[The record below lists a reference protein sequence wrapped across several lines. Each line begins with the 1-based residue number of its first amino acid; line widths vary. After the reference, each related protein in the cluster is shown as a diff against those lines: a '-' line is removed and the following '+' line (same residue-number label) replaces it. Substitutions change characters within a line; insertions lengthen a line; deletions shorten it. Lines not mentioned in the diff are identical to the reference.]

1 MLKGIFKKLENP
13 KRPLLGPNVHALQ
26 FWGLLLPKNMFKR
39 YFYLSMHVLV
49 TIFTFTEYVDI
60 YFIKND
66 MNLVL
71 NNVKITILATMS
83 VVKVTTFL
91 SWQEKWISIIEYV
104 TRADLEQRNATDDKT
119 KNQVITDYTKYCRKI
134 TYFYWSLMYTTVVI
148 VVFTPIFKW
157 YLSES
162 YRVNVINGTEPY
174 TQVVSS
180 YVPWDKDTIT
190 GYLYASIFQT
200 YAATYGGG
208 WITSFDTNAMVIM
221 VFFRG
226 ELEMLRMDCR
236 KIFGSGNIMVNDEI
250 AMDRL
255 KDCHRRHVELLK
267 YARLFDSCLSPIMLL
282 YMFVCSVMLCVT
294 AYQITIETSAAQKFL
309 TTEYLV
315 FGVAQLFIY
324 CWHSN
329 DVLYTSQDL
338 LLGPYE
344 SAWWTSSLKLQKDV
358 YILIEQFRETI
369 VFNAGPF
376 AKLTVPT
383 FIAILKGA
391 YSYYTLLSKSQMK

>member
-1 MLKGIFKKLENP
+1 M
-13 KRPLLGPNVHALQ
+13 
-26 FWGLLLPKNMFKR
+26 
-39 YFYLSMHVLV
+39 
-49 TIFTFTEYVDI
+49 
-60 YFIKND
+60 
-66 MNLVL
+66 
-71 NNVKITILATMS
+71 
-83 VVKVTTFL
+83 
-91 SWQEKWISIIEYV
+91 
-104 TRADLEQRNATDDKT
+104 
-119 KNQVITDYTKYCRKI
+119 
-134 TYFYWSLMYTTVVI
+134 
-148 VVFTPIFKW
+148 
-157 YLSES
+157 
-162 YRVNVINGTEPY
+162 NGTEPY
-174 TQVVSS
+174 TEVVSS
-180 YVPWDKDTIT
+180 YVPWSKETIP
-190 GYLYASIFQT
+190 GYLAASLYQT

-226 ELEMLRMDCR
+226 ELEMLRVDCR
-236 KIFGSGNIMVNDEI
+236 KIFGDGSKKVNDKV

-255 KDCHRRHVELLK
+255 KDLHRRHVELVK
-267 YARLFDSCLSPIMLL
+267 HANLFDSCLSPIMML

-338 LLGPYE
+338 MLGPYE
-344 SAWWTSSLKLQKDV
+344 SAWWTSPKLQKDL
-358 YILIEQFRETI
+358 YILIEQFRKII
-369 VFNAGPF
+369 VFSAGPF

-391 YSYYTLLSKSQMK
+391 YSYYTLLSKSHME